1 MIYGMQSK
9 YLYKN
14 ASHEIKNLVK
24 IVKSR
29 KEKIKLRKDVFY
41 FLFDCVKQME
51 LYSISRS
58 DAVIFLR
65 EIIQIDIDF
74 NMAEI
79 IDSLSYKDMINRDV
93 LFTWLMHYIVLENIK
108 PELSL
113 FKRIVNVINKKEYPP
128 TYVSSYLAVKATRYD
143 RILNSYK
150 YNTNNPPH
158 YQCYICKSNYKYPM
172 ILAKHIVKCKN
183 SRL

>member
-29 KEKIKLRKDVFY
+29 KEKAKLRKDVFN

-51 LYSISRS
+51 LYNISRS
-58 DAVIFLR
+58 DAIIFLK